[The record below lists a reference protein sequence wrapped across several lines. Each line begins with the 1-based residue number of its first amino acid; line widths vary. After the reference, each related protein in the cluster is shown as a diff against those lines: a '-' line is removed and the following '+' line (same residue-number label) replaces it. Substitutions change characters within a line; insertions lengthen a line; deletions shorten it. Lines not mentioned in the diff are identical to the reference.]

1 MGLTVEFE
9 TILDVAALG
18 CDSSGV
24 MGRKH
29 LSVTRLQVSDG
40 LDASVWAGKSSA
52 VLKIR
57 LRLFSLPMVART
69 ASVKHASAIRRA
81 RCK

>member
-29 LSVTRLQVSDG
+29 LSVTELYVGDKTGCSG
-40 LDASVWAGKSSA
+40 LGW
-52 VLKIR
+52 
-57 LRLFSLPMVART
+57 
-69 ASVKHASAIRRA
+69 
-81 RCK
+81 

>member
-29 LSVTRLQVSDG
+29 ISVTTKLQISDRL
-40 LDASVWAGKSSA
+40 AAPAWAGQPSF
-52 VLKIR
+52 VLR
-57 LRLFSLPMVART
+57 LRLFPVLIGAT
-69 ASVKHASAIRRA
+69 AASMKHESPIRRA
-81 RCK
+81 TCK